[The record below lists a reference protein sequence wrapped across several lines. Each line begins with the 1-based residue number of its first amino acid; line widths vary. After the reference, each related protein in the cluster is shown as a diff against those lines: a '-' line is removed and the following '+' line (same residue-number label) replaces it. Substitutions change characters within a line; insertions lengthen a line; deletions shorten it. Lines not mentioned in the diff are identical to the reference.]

1 MKIGAA
7 VAKGLLR
14 GVLKVDLDGGGKE
27 SLTLNSQL
35 PDISLA
41 EYLETPKDSLL
52 VFDDLERCSIPIAET
67 PGYINAF
74 VEHEGYKAI
83 ILANE
88 VELRKRADARYDE
101 IREKVIGQTLEVRPS
116 TRSALK
122 HFLGLIRDENVKG
135 FLDKNFE
142 AVLLLHNQSET
153 HNLRALKQ
161 SLWDFERLASAFS
174 SEHWAKAEPMGI
186 LLKVVIALS
195 IQLRTGALQQ
205 EQFGEVQVNRITR
218 YLRAR
223 KGEETGPAA
232 ELEKRYP
239 EVRFDQNILNSELLA
254 DLFFKGWVRPEDIQ
268 AQLNRSPHYAP
279 PGTQPAW
286 RTAWHGFE
294 INDAQYEQAVK
305 EVESEFAQRKF
316 VIPGEMFHVFGLR
329 LYFAEIGSINLSKPE
344 VVRECIQYIEELRMA
359 GKIGNIYTEEVKLD
373 RARSWDGLGFSQAES
388 EEFMDIVRYYDRI
401 LNEVASEILPDFGK
415 RILALLKDS
424 PDRFLRALC
433 VNSFED
439 TAFYNVP
446 VLATIPPN
454 EFVDTVLQVNPNSQ
468 IQAFSTF
475 KARYENQILE
485 RELKAEKSWLEE
497 VKRLFEQRAQ
507 RLRPMSRHRIL
518 SLITRNVDPLLA
530 EQNIQD

>member
-1 MKIGAA
+1 MKIGAT

-14 GVLKVDLDGGGKE
+14 GVLKIDLDGGGKE

-52 VFDDLERCSIPIAET
+52 IFDDLERCSIPIAET
-67 PGYINAF
+67 LGYINAF

-83 ILANE
+83 LLGNE

-122 HFLGLIRDENVKG
+122 NFLGLIRSENVKD
-135 FLDKNFE
+135 FLDRNFE
-142 AVLLLHNQSET
+142 AILLLHNQSET

-174 SEHWAKAEPMGI
+174 PEHWAKVEPIEI

-195 IQLRTGALQQ
+195 LQLRTGALQQ

-239 EVRFDQNILNSELLA
+239 EVRFDQNIVNSELLA

-268 AQLNRSPHYAP
+268 AQLNRSPYYAP

-294 INDAQYEQAVK
+294 ISDEQYEQAVK
-305 EVESEFAQRKF
+305 EVEAEFSRRQF
-316 VIPGEMFHVFGLR
+316 VLPGEMFHVFGLR
-329 LYFAEIGSINLSKPE
+329 LYFAEIGSIDLSKAD
-344 VVRECIQYIEELRMA
+344 VVRECFRYIDDLRTA
-359 GKIGNIYTEEVKLD
+359 GKIANIYKDGAKLD
-373 RARSWDGLGFSQAES
+373 SKMGWDRLGFSQGDS
-388 EEFMDIVRYYDRI
+388 E
-401 LNEVASEILPDFGK
+401 
-415 RILALLKDS
+415 
-424 PDRFLRALC
+424 
-433 VNSFED
+433 
-439 TAFYNVP
+439 
-446 VLATIPPN
+446 
-454 EFVDTVLQVNPNSQ
+454 
-468 IQAFSTF
+468 
-475 KARYENQILE
+475 
-485 RELKAEKSWLEE
+485 
-497 VKRLFEQRAQ
+497 
-507 RLRPMSRHRIL
+507 
-518 SLITRNVDPLLA
+518 
-530 EQNIQD
+530 